1 MYPRFLINKQIKLFL
16 NNKLSKNDTPK
27 KNSNKENATYT
38 KYHTLVTYL

>member
-27 KNSNKENATYT
+27 KTPIKKMQHTT
-38 KYHTLVTYL
+38 KYHTLVTYR